1 MKFKDGTPEKTA
13 YEAIAV
19 FVNNFNNLNNPSL
32 DVIKATNKMVQ
43 GAILSAAM
51 NNNAG
56 NNSAQKAKNSRLS
69 ILSFSIKKGKEE
81 DSTLLGLDAN
91 FREQFDRLI
100 AEQAKANIGL
110 EAAGEVKAHGT
121 DVSAENKIDKLTSLL
136 TSVSDVAYV
145 SADGTSSV
153 SVGIEQYLGKE
164 NLTNIQKD
172 LSWLKEVTE
181 KARDNFQLS
190 PDSIKNISDALVK
203 ESHKK
208 IKNKG
213 IDETDEQHVVRILK
227 GKILTSGGKIAVDE
241 TNKSQLLQNVD
252 AVMKADSLNDILA
265 LDAEFKNLKTADK
278 ATAGDSNRNLY
289 LENFI
294 RTDNLGSTKL
304 LKSELQK
311 RGDLNALLGTLAVAD
326 IYLSSNGDDKKSF
339 QDVNGAFKALAVV
352 LQGAK
357 PMISEETRATPPS
370 VKMR

>member
-1 MKFKDGTPEKTA
+1 MPLTMPAMKFKDGTPEKTA

-69 ILSFSIKKGKEE
+69 RLSFSIKKGKEE

-164 NLTNIQKD
+164 NLT
-172 LSWLKEVTE
+172 LTE
-181 KARDNFQLS
+181 
-190 PDSIKNISDALVK
+190 
-203 ESHKK
+203 H
-208 IKNKG
+208 
-213 IDETDEQHVVRILK
+213 
-227 GKILTSGGKIAVDE
+227 
-241 TNKSQLLQNVD
+241 LQC
-252 AVMKADSLNDILA
+252 L
-265 LDAEFKNLKTADK
+265 
-278 ATAGDSNRNLY
+278 
-289 LENFI
+289 
-294 RTDNLGSTKL
+294 
-304 LKSELQK
+304 
-311 RGDLNALLGTLAVAD
+311 
-326 IYLSSNGDDKKSF
+326 
-339 QDVNGAFKALAVV
+339 
-352 LQGAK
+352 
-357 PMISEETRATPPS
+357 
-370 VKMR
+370 